1 MARDFKLVPSVNGTS
16 VSLATHGHDALDNRP
31 AVTTGD
37 LTYYVD
43 AASGSD
49 SNNGTSS
56 GTAWATWGKARTMI
70 PRRLAHAV
78 IVYIIGNYSG
88 SIEVSDYVAESGG
101 GLILAGSTGIAT
113 NHTISNALL
122 ITSVHSP
129 CTILTLKFTNGITV
143 TASQRVELN
152 SLVCNTG
159 AVNFYGADAAIISV
173 SGTSALNVYAESW
186 VSVYALTTSGTK
198 TVDSAV
204 IQDMDGSISAVT
216 ESNAGLVL
224 RGWSSATP
232 AALGTAAAGTA
243 KTLAHSDHVHPTTGL
258 VTQGTLVFNV
268 KDYGATGDG
277 STDDY
282 TAITAAITASTQGST
297 VYFPPGTYITS
308 ATISLRKSRRYA
320 GSHRE
325 MCTVKMK
332 ASTNLDAVMAS
343 EGWIGTSATAPDNP
357 TIVENLGID
366 ANRTN
371 QSSGIG
377 HGLVLMTFWDWVRDL
392 EIVSCRGDG
401 LRLSAARADGTEV
414 TGSSVEHHIFH
425 CDIRNCTGYGIRV
438 YDPTPGTQTVTDG
451 WIRDTIIQNVGEDG
465 IRVDSSAGWV
475 VEGNHL
481 YTLPKHGIH
490 MGRADSTR
498 VIGNYIESWG
508 TSASA
513 GTYGAIVFGDGSTT
527 FIGGSNPS
535 VIVGNTAFYAS
546 GAAGGSNLRGIIAA
560 TSSGTTSHLSIVG
573 NALYSNGFFV
583 GIRLVNQSSS
593 SNTYATVSGN
603 QLAGWAANSN
613 ITVSAASGGMYVTGD
628 VYPAALTT
636 SATEGFARLP
646 TVTGTPSGT
655 PSSTAEGASVVAD
668 TNGQIWAYVSSA
680 WKAMVGNHNVPFA
693 RSGTLSVV
701 AGKGRFKFPTASTVL
716 GVSATVDTAPVGA
729 AILVDVNK
737 IPTGSNTA
745 TTIYT
750 TQGNRPSI
758 ADGGR
763 EATETTPDV
772 TAFAAGD
779 MMTVDVDQVGST
791 TPGSDLTVTVRYRP
805 T

>member
-1 MARDFKLVPSVNGTS
+1 MGRDFKLTPSVNGTS
-16 VSLATHGHDALDNRP
+16 VSLTTHGHDALDNRP
-31 AVTTGD
+31 AVTTGA
-37 LTYYVD
+37 LTYYID
-43 AASGSD
+43 ASSGSD

-78 IVYIIGNYSG
+78 IVYIIGNYS
-88 SIEVSDYVAESGG
+88 SAIEIADYVGESGG
-101 GLILAGSTGIAT
+101 SLILAGSTGVAA
-113 NHTISNALL
+113 NHTLSNSLYV
-122 ITSVHSP
+122 TSVHSY
-129 CTILTLKFTNGITV
+129 CVLLNLKFTNGV
-143 TASQRVELN
+143 VVSASQRVELN
-152 SLVCNTG
+152 TVTINTNPLSIYGSTASVIAASGTG
-159 AVNFYGADAAIISV
+159 AFTVSTESV
-173 SGTSALNVYAESW
+173 VT
-186 VSVYALTTSGTK
+186 VYALTMSGTK
-198 TVDSAV
+198 TADHA
-204 IQDMDGSISAVT
+204 IIIDMDASISTAT
-216 ESNAGLVL
+216 ETYGGMVV
-224 RGWSSATP
+224 RGWSSANP

-243 KTLAHSDHVHPTTGL
+243 RTIAHSDHVHPTTGL

-268 KDYGATGDG
+268 KNYGATGDG

-282 TAITAAITASTQGST
+282 AAITSCITASTQGST
-297 VYFPPGTYITS
+297 VFFPPGTYITS
-308 ATISLRKSRRYA
+308 AIVSLRESRRYL

-325 MCTVKMK
+325 MCTVKMQ
-332 ASTNLDAVMAS
+332 AAANLDAVMAS
-343 EGWIGTSATAPDNP
+343 EGWLGSVTASDNP

-366 ANRTN
+366 GNRTN
-371 QSSGIG
+371 QSSGAG
-377 HGLVLMTFWDWVRDL
+377 HGLAMLTFWDWSRDL
-392 EIVSCRGDG
+392 EIVNCRGDG
-401 LRLSAARADGTEV
+401 LHLTSARQDTTEISGT
-414 TGSSVEHHIFH
+414 SVEHHIFH

-438 YDPTPGTQTVTDG
+438 YDPTAGTQSVTDG
-451 WIRDTIIQNVGEDG
+451 WIRDCIVQNVGEDG
-465 IRVDSSAGWV
+465 IRVDSSAGWI
-475 VEGNHL
+475 VEGSHL

-498 VIGNYIESWG
+498 VIGNYVESWG

-535 VIVGNTAFYAS
+535 AIVGNTAFYSS

-560 TSSGTTSHLSIVG
+560 TSSSTTSHLAIVG

-613 ITVSAASGGMYVTGD
+613 ITVSAASGGMVVTGD
-628 VYPAALTT
+628 MFPAALAT
-636 SATEGFARLP
+636 SATEGFGRLP

-655 PSSTAEGASVVAD
+655 PASIAEGAAVVAD
-668 TNGQIWAYVSSA
+668 TNGQLWAYVSSA
-680 WKAMVGNHNVPFA
+680 WKSMVGNHSVPFA

-701 AGKGRFKFPTASTVL
+701 TGKGRFKFPTATTIL

-745 TTIYT
+745 TTLYT
-750 TQGNRPSI
+750 TQGNRPTI

-763 EATETTPDV
+763 EATETTPNV

-779 MMTVDVDQVGST
+779 MMTVDVDQIGST